1 MSPAALIPIR
11 SFRAVPFLERQAFDS
26 GSRAHSAMDS
36 FLIVSPPRPPSKFTD
51 KQIAAHYFVCR
62 QDDNGDP
69 TDYWLCRQCGVSRKK
84 SNGYGNLASHVKTK
98 HDDYSTRM
106 EKEGLSSF
114 VTTRAL
120 QMYEAINWVTA
131 TNLPLNFFEH
141 DLTKKYTKLECF
153 ERRTLKK
160 CMLKLCPLVE
170 AVISNALPAKFGV
183 CFDGWSHNSEH
194 FVGVFACFLHDSKR
208 DEALLGIAP
217 LLDSDDD
224 DLSAASHIKFLE
236 YILSL
241 YKRTLADVI
250 YMVADN
256 SSVNTCIS
264 KAINIPMVGCA
275 SHRLNLASQQFLKAS
290 EPLIDKVH
298 KLMVKIKNSAYD
310 SYTLRANG
318 GLRPV
323 VRQST
328 RWSSTFLM
336 LKRMV
341 KIMPALVDMSPEVE
355 ELIPTDGEM
364 KQLTALLA
372 RLRDLE
378 SASKKLQDATL
389 DMAQC
394 RALLNAVI
402 DLFPSMASHLAADAP
417 IVKWPD
423 FERGCCKILDGE
435 RLSES
440 ETRAMSAFVT
450 GGHARAGATST
461 SARLAKRVKIS
472 SSSKAPAFA
481 EKVLQQHANRTAKYD
496 RASVTAIPPTSN
508 TVERLF
514 SAAKAVLSPQR
525 QGLHPQ
531 TLEAILFLR
540 LNKRFWSVAT
550 VASALDGVAHE
561 EPTMIEETKQDDGD
575 NDDES
580 DSDLAF

>member
-1 MSPAALIPIR
+1 
-11 SFRAVPFLERQAFDS
+11 
-26 GSRAHSAMDS
+26 MDS
-36 FLIVSPPRPPSKFTD
+36 FLIVSPSRPPTKFTD
-51 KQIAAHYFVCR
+51 KQIAGHYFVCQ
-62 QDDNGDP
+62 QDDNGDA
-69 TDYWLCRQCGVSRKK
+69 TDYWLCRQCAVSRKK
-84 SNGYGNLASHVKTK
+84 NNGYGNLASHVKSK
-98 HDDYSTRM
+98 HDDYVTRM
-106 EKEGLSSF
+106 EKEGVSTF

-120 QMYEAINWVTA
+120 QMYEAIKWVTA

-141 DLTKKYTKLECF
+141 KMTKKYTTLECF

-170 AVISNALPAKFGV
+170 AAIAATIPAKFGIS
-183 CFDGWSHNSEH
+183 FDGWSHNSEH

-208 DEALLGIAP
+208 DEVLLGIAP
-217 LLDSDDD
+217 LLDSKDD

-241 YKRTLADVI
+241 FKRTLGDVL
-250 YMVADN
+250 YLVADN

-264 KAINIPMVGCA
+264 KRTNIPMVGCA

-310 SYTLRANG
+310 SYTLRGNG

-341 KIMPALVDMSPEVE
+341 KIMPALVDMSPDVE

-364 KQLTALLA
+364 KQITALLA

-378 SASKKLQDATL
+378 SASKKLQDSTL

-402 DLFPSMASHLAADAP
+402 DLFPSMASHLSPDSP

-423 FERGCCKILDGE
+423 FERGCCKVIDGE
-435 RLSES
+435 RLTDSEA
-440 ETRAMSAFVT
+440 RAMSAFVT
-450 GGHARAGATST
+450 SNGTRVGVIATSPRQSKRAKFSST
-461 SARLAKRVKIS
+461 SKTH
-472 SSSKAPAFA
+472 AFA
-481 EKVLQQHANRTAKYD
+481 ERVLQQHANRTAKFD
-496 RASVTAIPPTSN
+496 RASVAAIPPTSN

-514 SAAKAVLSPQR
+514 SSAKAVLSPQR
-525 QGLHPQ
+525 QGMHPQ

-540 LNKRFWSVAT
+540 LNHRFWSVAM
-550 VASALDGVAHE
+550 VASALDNVARDVL
-561 EPTMIEETKQDDGD
+561 TTTEETKEEDDDD
-575 NDDES
+575 NDGS
-580 DSDLAF
+580 DSEHFF